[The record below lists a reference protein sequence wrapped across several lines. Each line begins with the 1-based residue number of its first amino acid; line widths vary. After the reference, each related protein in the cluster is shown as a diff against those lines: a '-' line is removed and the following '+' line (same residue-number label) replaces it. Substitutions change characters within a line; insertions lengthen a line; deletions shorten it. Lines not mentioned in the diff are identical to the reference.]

1 MSLPEGPPLRHCPPY
16 WHVYE
21 TSAKK
26 RWYDREL
33 LEMLVTEFR
42 DRTKEYYH
50 WAIHTGLCQ
59 INHEK
64 THPRHRLKN
73 GDVMSNRVHRH
84 EPPVTTEPVKI
95 LFRDEEK
102 GHLVVRKPGSI
113 PVHAAGRYGKHTLI
127 HMIKH
132 GLNVPVIYTTNRLDR
147 LTSGLMVCSTT
158 KEAAQKIGDAF
169 NRGAVRKAYV
179 CRVQGKFPEEEI
191 DCREP
196 ILAIDRQAGVN
207 LVHPLGKECQTIFK
221 RLSYDAE
228 TDTSVVY
235 CRPITGRT
243 HQIRVHVQYLGYPIP
258 NDPLYAHSIWDQF
271 PATSF
276 KDKEIEPD
284 RWKTEAGGMTGNI
297 AVDAVIAA
305 IKLERD
311 SKEDWARW
319 RDEMLFSHLIRKEGL
334 ELVEVP
340 GANGQSVMDDPKYLL
355 AGCPAGVGRGGDAL
369 PGAEDLAALGGEG
382 KAASIAGK
390 AAFDSGV
397 GSFCEECKIPLHPDP
412 NPSELYIYLH
422 AIKYETDEWS
432 YEDEMPWWAQED
444 WWQRQP
450 GVTPPPAEGK

>member
-16 WHVYE
+16 WHVYQ
-21 TSAKK
+21 TSAKR

-59 INHEK
+59 VNHQK
-64 THPRHRLKN
+64 TDPRYCLKN

-84 EPPVTTEPVKI
+84 EPPVTTDPVKI

-132 GLNVPVIYTTNRLDR
+132 DLNVPVIYTTNRLDR

-158 KEAAQKIGDAF
+158 KEAAQKIGDQF
-169 NRGAVRKAYV
+169 TRGLVRKAYV
-179 CRVQGKFPEEEI
+179 CRVKGCFPEEEI

-221 RLSYDAE
+221 RISYDAD

-243 HQIRVHVQYLGYPIP
+243 HQIRVHAQYLGYPIP
-258 NDPLYAHSIWDQF
+258 NDPLYNHSIWEQY
-271 PATSF
+271 PATCF
-276 KDKEIEPD
+276 KEMEIEPE
-284 RWKTEAGGMTGNI
+284 RWKTEAGGMTGNQS
-297 AVDAVIAA
+297 ADAVIAA

-334 ELVEVP
+334 EAVEVP

-355 AGCPAGVGRGGDAL
+355 AGCPAGVGSGGPEMGDE
-369 PGAEDLAALGGEG
+369 GAAAGLEG
-382 KAASIAGK
+382 KR
-390 AAFDSGV
+390 AFDSGL

-412 NPSELYIYLH
+412 KPSELYIYLH
-422 AIKYETDEWS
+422 ALKYETDEWS
-432 YEDEMPWWAQED
+432 YEDEMPWWAKED
-444 WWQRQP
+444 WRK
-450 GVTPPPAEGK
+450 GRAEE